1 MKNFIITATTLLLTI
16 SSCKTKSIL
25 SEKSISKIETI
36 SLSEQTRGTNRVF
49 TLSNGK
55 LESSINGNINS
66 QELPQNDWSK
76 IVEYTEEINAEDI
89 SKLESPSTK
98 RYSDAALASHIT
110 ITKNGLDYQS
120 STFDSGNPPLELKNL
135 YNEIQRIIE
144 TKKSK

>member
-1 MKNFIITATTLLLTI
+1 MRYIIIMTSMILFII
-16 SSCKTKSIL
+16 SSCKTNIASN
-25 SEKSISKIETI
+25 EKAIFKIEKI
-36 SLSEQTRGTNRVF
+36 SLSERTRGTIRDF

-110 ITKNGLDYQS
+110 ITKNGSDYQS

>member
-25 SEKSISKIETI
+25 SKKSISKIETI

-55 LESSINGNINS
+55 LESSLNGNRTIK
-66 QELPQNDWSK
+66 ELPPNDWSK
-76 IVEYTEEINAEDI
+76 ILEYTEEINTDDI

-110 ITKNGLDYQS
+110 ITKNGSDYQS
-120 STFDSGNPPLELKNL
+120 STFDSGNPPLELRNL

>member
-1 MKNFIITATTLLLTI
+1 MKNFVITATTLLLTI

-55 LESSINGNINS
+55 LESSLNGNRTIK
-66 QELPQNDWSK
+66 ELPPNDWSK
-76 IVEYTEEINAEDI
+76 ILEYTEEINTDDI

-110 ITKNGLDYQS
+110 ITKNGSDYQS
-120 STFDSGNPPLELKNL
+120 STFDSGNPPLELRNL